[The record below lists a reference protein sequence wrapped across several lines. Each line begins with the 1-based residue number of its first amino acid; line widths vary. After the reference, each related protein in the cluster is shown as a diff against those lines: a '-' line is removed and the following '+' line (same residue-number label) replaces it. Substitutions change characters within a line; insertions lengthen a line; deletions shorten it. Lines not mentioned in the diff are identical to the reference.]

1 MVVLCNDDVRQDSR
15 VMKEA
20 RSLTRNGWHVVV
32 VGLTLGD
39 CSPPQ
44 EIVEDD
50 VRVLHV
56 LIPRLLVCFK
66 QMYCRLTRLTRST
79 LMPIRKII
87 TLLSWIS
94 LQPKGAFLLRRL
106 NARVYHA
113 HDFTGLIPLVLAG
126 LWKRAFVYDAHELF
140 FDQWPPGFE
149 LSGLDRLWHSIRPL
163 EKFAAQRAIATITVS
178 EGIADRLAETLSIP
192 RPLVVR
198 NMVDRRLSKESGVFF
213 EAGGRKTVI
222 YCGNIAVGRHL
233 PELVTAL
240 FYLPDSVALVM
251 MGRDSLSEQLLS
263 LASQADTAERLFF
276 VPPVSSISVAA
287 TISQADAAA
296 VLVATET
303 QNYQFALP
311 NKFFEA
317 VAAGLPLVVSQ
328 SQEIARMVHEYDL
341 GIVCDASNS
350 QAIAAAIQEILDPV
364 KQVRYRENVAKAR
377 EILNWEQE
385 ERKLLSLYE
394 SILCPGRKDPQSF
407 GY

>member
-20 RSLTRNGWHVVV
+20 RSLARNGWHVVV
-32 VGLTLGD
+32 IGLVLGD

-44 EIVEDD
+44 EIAEDG

-56 LIPRLLVCFK
+56 LVPRLLVCFK
-66 QMYCRLTRLTRST
+66 QIYSRLARFTRSPLT
-79 LMPIRKII
+79 PIRKTI
-87 TLLSWIS
+87 TLLSWIL

-106 NARVYHA
+106 NAQIYHA
-113 HDFTGLIPLVLAG
+113 HDFTGLIPLLLAG
-126 LWKRAFVYDAHELF
+126 LWKRSFVYDAHELF
-140 FDQWPPGFE
+140 FDQWPPGFA

-198 NMVDRRLSKESGVFF
+198 NMVDRRLSKESGVVF
-213 EAGGRKTVI
+213 EAGGRKIVV

-233 PELVTAL
+233 PELVKAL
-240 FYLPDSVALVM
+240 SYLPDSVALVM

-276 VPPVSSISVAA
+276 IPPVSSTSVAA
-287 TISQADAAA
+287 TIAQAHVAA

-317 VAAGLPLVVSQ
+317 VAAGLPLVVSH

-341 GIVCDASNS
+341 GIVCDASDP
-350 QAIAAAIQEILDPV
+350 QAIAAAIQEILDPDN
-364 KQVRYRENVAKAR
+364 QIRYRENAAKAR
-377 EILNWEQE
+377 EILNWEYE
-385 ERKLLSLYE
+385 EQKLLSLYKRA
-394 SILCPGRKDPQSF
+394 LGA
-407 GY
+407 G